1 MKIRHF
7 YFGLTNMKT
16 GHSCLAITNILKT
29 LDIPFKHV
37 TLVTDKLQGEC
48 YGIQRF
54 INRYIKLK
62 DKTKN
67 R

>member
-1 MKIRHF
+1 M
-7 YFGLTNMKT
+7 
-16 GHSCLAITNILKT
+16 
-29 LDIPFKHV
+29 PFKYV

-48 YGIQRF
+48 YEIQRF